1 MQGKQND
8 EMTVYS
14 MIAAGIAMAAII
26 LFFVIYAIAIMLTGF
41 FTILCLL
48 AWDNRLKLGSLTI
61 EPSEAR
67 AFIGRGLIGIA
78 AGPLFLVILGVL
90 FSPMMEG
97 KPYNVTND
105 IWAHAALIGYMALS
119 LGWEIYSGEQPGETD
134 QVVQYEA
141 PPVIENNR
149 SAYRPRS
156 ERPFEY
162 ASWDDE
168 DAS

>member
-8 EMTVYS
+8 ETNFYA
-14 MIAAGIAMAAII
+14 MIAVFVGMAAIF

-48 AWDNRLKLGSLTI
+48 AWDKRLKLGSLTI

-78 AGPLFLVILGVL
+78 AGPLFLVILGML
-90 FSPMMEG
+90 FAPMMEG

-105 IWAHAALIGYMALS
+105 IWVHAALFGYMALS
-119 LGWEIYSGEQPGETD
+119 LGWEIYSGEQQGETD
-134 QVVQYEA
+134 QVVHYEA
-141 PPVIENNR
+141 PPVIESNR
-149 SAYRPRS
+149 NAYRPRS